1 MGVPGVVKS
10 LLTMASEDI
19 QLKFPLWQ
27 FLNQPIFSSKTKLI
41 LNPSRFAYCYRIQ
54 LLERCLTKQ
63 CDSREHPCN

>member
-10 LLTMASEDI
+10 LLSMASEDI
-19 QLKFPLWQ
+19 QLKFPVWQ

-63 CDSREHPCN
+63 CNSRERPCN